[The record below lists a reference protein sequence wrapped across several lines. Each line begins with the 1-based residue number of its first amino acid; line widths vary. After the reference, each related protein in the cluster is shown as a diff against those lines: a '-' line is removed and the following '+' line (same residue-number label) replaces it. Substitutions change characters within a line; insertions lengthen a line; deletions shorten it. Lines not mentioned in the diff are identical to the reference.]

1 MKKITIFV
9 ASLII
14 VITGNAKPL
23 SVGVEYRC
31 TTAAI
36 HRIVGDKAEEIKVP
50 SNAKPIY
57 ITEKNNTL
65 LAKYMDP
72 GSPEVSDNNAM
83 LVKTEVADEK
93 GRKFDVAIYKKMR
106 KDGENQIRIFKEIN
120 GKSTQITMMTLSRY
134 TEMPA
139 ALRMIYFCE

>member
-1 MKKITIFV
+1 M
-9 ASLII
+9 
-14 VITGNAKPL
+14 
-23 SVGVEYRC
+23 E
-31 TTAAI
+31 
-36 HRIVGDKAEEIKVP
+36 
-50 SNAKPIY
+50 
-57 ITEKNNTL
+57 
-65 LAKYMDP
+65 P